1 MLKTDLYNF
10 LKWAKHEGIVK
21 TVLTPNQF
29 NDLFVLY
36 EGKNFILISQNLGVD
51 ILFAIYLYLFK
62 NEEYMMIKSLLD
74 NLEMNYTFF
83 GKQDFVEFQKLKTK
97 YEKFYG

>member
-10 LKWAKHEGIVK
+10 LKLAKYEGIIK
-21 TVLTPNQF
+21 TVLTPDKF
-29 NDLFVLY
+29 NELFVLY
-36 EGKNFILISQNLGVD
+36 EEKNFTLISQNLGVD

-83 GKQDFVEFQKLKTK
+83 GKQDFVEFQKLKTE